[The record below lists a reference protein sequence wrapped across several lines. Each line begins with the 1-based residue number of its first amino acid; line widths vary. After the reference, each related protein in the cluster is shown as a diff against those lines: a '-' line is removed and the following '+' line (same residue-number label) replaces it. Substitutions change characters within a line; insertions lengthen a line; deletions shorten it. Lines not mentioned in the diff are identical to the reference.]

1 MWAKKKIK
9 KKKTSVG
16 IWPYSVLSLPI
27 HEYNRCP
34 HCCRPCFV
42 LSYRCSI
49 PNMYPRISHCG
60 SVCDEPERVSRR
72 MWVQSLTWLSGM
84 RVQWCHQRQCGLDLV
99 LVGLCCRLVAVAP
112 GWPPCLGP
120 SICRG
125 CSHRMTDGTKCFKV
139 LASLVYCM
147 VFFVL
152 VPCSFVGFT
161 HMMKVFVSTLY
172 TETLIKWPPSLP
184 CVLEIRWAFP
194 WR

>member
-9 KKKTSVG
+9 KKKPSVR

-27 HEYNRCP
+27 HVYDMCP
-34 HCCRPCFV
+34 HCCRSSFV

-72 MWVQSLTWLSGM
+72 MWFQSLTWLSGM

-112 GWPPCLGP
+112 GWPPCLDLAYAVGAAIEWPMEPNASRFWQVLCIAWCFSFWCHVLLWDLHTWWRCLCGP
-120 SICRG
+120 CILR
-125 CSHRMTDGTKCFKV
+125 
-139 LASLVYCM
+139 L
-147 VFFVL
+147 
-152 VPCSFVGFT
+152 
-161 HMMKVFVSTLY
+161 
-172 TETLIKWPPSLP
+172 W
-184 CVLEIRWAFP
+184 
-194 WR
+194 